1 MYKPEVTVRID
12 SYSVVANNPY
22 SQEGVV
28 AGVNAL
34 LNVLYIGFYP
44 YMKTHLPV
52 TQLHSIGGH
61 V

>member
-12 SYSVVANNPY
+12 SYFVVANNPY

-34 LNVLYIGFYP
+34 LNVLYIGF
-44 YMKTHLPV
+44 LPIHEDRSSYDTV
-52 TQLHSIGGH
+52 A
-61 V
+61 